1 MSYGIVIKIPVE
13 EVTPR
18 DIIDEQGVED
28 RIITAIKSIRK
39 VNNGKG
45 GVGEYIIYT
54 RARKKYIYL
63 PGDIVNIRIK
73 LTDLLKDL

>member
-1 MSYGIVIKIPVE
+1 MSYGVVIQVPVE

-18 DIIDEQGVED
+18 DIIDEKGVED
-28 RIITAIKSIRK
+28 RIITAIKSIQK
-39 VNNGKG
+39 VSDRRG
-45 GVGEYIIYT
+45 GTAEWIIYT
-54 RARKKYIYL
+54 RSRKKYRYF